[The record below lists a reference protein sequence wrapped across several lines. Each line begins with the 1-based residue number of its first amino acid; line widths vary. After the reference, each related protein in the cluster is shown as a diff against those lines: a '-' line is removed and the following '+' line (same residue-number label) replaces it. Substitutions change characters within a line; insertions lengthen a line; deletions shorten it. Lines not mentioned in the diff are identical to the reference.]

1 MTIGVHAR
9 ALRLVFGFAA
19 LPLLGAISGGCG
31 GETARSEECLP
42 LDFEA
47 VVLAD
52 GGAGFLRCNASGTA
66 YVPYDGPDP
75 SLPLDAGS
83 PDTGPTGTEGDA
95 ATACSK
101 AGGAKLGFMCPGCSA
116 DTDCQTGLVCFDF
129 PNKTGN
135 ICTRDCTPAQQA
147 TLCPAPSEGCGN
159 NGHCKP

>member
-1 MTIGVHAR
+1 MTIELHTR
-9 ALRLVFGFAA
+9 ELRIVFGFGA
-19 LPLLGAISGGCG
+19 LAVLGALGSGCG

-52 GGAGFLRCNASGTA
+52 GGAGLLRCNPSGTA

-75 SLPLDAGS
+75 NVPLDAGA
-83 PDTGPTGTEGDA
+83 PEGGEPGTEEDA
-95 ATACSK
+95 AAACSK
-101 AGGAKLGFMCPGCSA
+101 AGGSKLGFMCPGCST
-116 DTDCQTGLVCFDF
+116 DTDCQAGLVCFDF